1 MTTSYNPGRA
11 ALWMLGA
18 IAGMTSMAMAG
29 RAVAGHHDTFEIM
42 AWRSI
47 VGLVLVVAGAAASG
61 QLGAI
66 RARNL
71 GLHALRNIF
80 HFAGQNL
87 WFAALTMIPLAQVF
101 ALEFSSPIL
110 VALASPFL
118 LAEVLTRRRL
128 GAAAMGFAGVLIVAN
143 PWGSGGVGLGTIFAM
158 LCAVGFA
165 GSILFTKILTRVA
178 PVVEILFWL
187 TVFQF
192 AFGLVLAIADGH
204 IAWPTTRTLPW
215 LVLIGVA
222 GIGAHFC
229 LTRALS
235 LAPASIVAPID
246 FARLPLIAV
255 VGALFYD
262 EPLAAPIFLGG
273 ALILWANWINI
284 RGERATSR
292 DAASP
297 QDAT

>member
-1 MTTSYNPGRA
+1 MTAPYNPGLA

-18 IAGMTSMAMAG
+18 MTGIASMAMAG
-29 RAVAGHHDTFEIM
+29 RAVAGYHDTFEIM
-42 AWRSI
+42 TWRSL
-47 VGLVLVVAGAAASG
+47 VGLILVVGWAAASG

-71 GLHALRNIF
+71 GLHAVRNVF

-87 WFAALTMIPLAQVF
+87 WFAALTMIPLAQLF

-128 GAAAMGFAGVLIVAN
+128 GAAALGFAGVLIVAE
-143 PWGSGGVGLGTIFAM
+143 PWGSGGVGAGTLLAM

-178 PVVEILFWL
+178 PIIEILFWL
-187 TVFQF
+187 AAFQF
-192 AFGLVLAIADGH
+192 AFGLILALADGQT
-204 IAWPTTRTLPW
+204 AWPTLRTLPW

-246 FARLPLIAV
+246 FARLPLIALI
-255 VGALFYD
+255 GALFYD
-262 EPLAAPIFLGG
+262 EPLVASVFIGG
-273 ALILWANWINI
+273 AIILLANWINI

-292 DAASP
+292 GAATP
-297 QDAT
+297 QDVT